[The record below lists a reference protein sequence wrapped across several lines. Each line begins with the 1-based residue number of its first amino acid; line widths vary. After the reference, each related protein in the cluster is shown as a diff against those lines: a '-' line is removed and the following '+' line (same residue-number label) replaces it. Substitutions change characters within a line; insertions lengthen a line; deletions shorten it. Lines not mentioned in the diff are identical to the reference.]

1 MWQTGAV
8 DQSTYAG
15 RMSHNTLMLAAQAAA
30 AVPDMQLVKT
40 ADFDLPAVKS
50 ALAWDSDGQVW
61 VIEVPESDDAESKQR
76 DRIAGAQ
83 AIGEGLRAR
92 LPFAAPRVI
101 GTTMV
106 EGRTLSVGAYLPG
119 IRIRQ
124 EKITPETASAI
135 GQAVGHL
142 HSIPASTLYDQGRPV
157 HSATDAM
164 RKATSIVDRAAKTTL
179 LPKDLLR
186 RWEAAYEDRDLWQFE
201 PTIIHGALHLG
212 AFLAEGAVITG
223 VTGWRELAV
232 GDPARDVAWF
242 TTPHLAGTL
251 EPGKTSYLD
260 TRQDAD
266 QRIFQRARFW
276 AELDI
281 ARWLLHGIDVR
292 SEQIVDEATQLINEL
307 HDRIS
312 GDMESGL
319 TEPITKAAHPLS
331 DTTES

>member
-1 MWQTGAV
+1 
-8 DQSTYAG
+8 
-15 RMSHNTLMLAAQAAA
+15 MSHQTLMLAAQAAA

-40 ADFDLPAVKS
+40 APFDLPGVRS
-50 ALAWDSDGQVW
+50 ALAWDTDGHVW

-76 DRIAGAQ
+76 DRISGAQ

-101 GTTMV
+101 GTTTV
-106 EGRTLSVGAYLPG
+106 DGRTLSVGAYLPG
-119 IRIRQ
+119 ARIRHD
-124 EKITPETASAI
+124 KITPDIAAAI
-135 GQAVGHL
+135 GQAIAQL
-142 HSIPASTLYDQGRPV
+142 HAIPASTLYDQGRPV

-164 RKATSIVDRAAKTTL
+164 RKATSIVDKAAKTTL
-179 LPKDLLR
+179 LPKNLLR

-212 AFLAEGAVITG
+212 AFLTDGNAITA
-223 VTGWRELAV
+223 VTGWRELSV

-242 TTPHLAGTL
+242 TTPQVAQQL
-251 EPGKTSYLD
+251 EPAKTSYLD
-260 TRQDAD
+260 TRPDAD

-281 ARWLLHGIDVR
+281 ARWLLHGIEIR
-292 SEQIVDEATQLINEL
+292 SEEIVDEATQLINEL

-312 GDMESGL
+312 GDMESDL
-319 TEPITKAAHPLS
+319 TEAITQAPHPLS
-331 DTTES
+331 DNSES

>member
-1 MWQTGAV
+1 
-8 DQSTYAG
+8 
-15 RMSHNTLMLAAQAAA
+15 MLAAQAAA

-40 ADFDLPAVKS
+40 APFDLPGVRS
-50 ALAWDSDGQVW
+50 ALAWDADGQVW
-61 VIEVPESDDAESKQR
+61 VIEVPETDEAESKQR
-76 DRIAGAQ
+76 DRISGAM

-101 GTTMV
+101 GTTTV
-106 EGRTLSVGAYLPG
+106 EGRTLSIGEYLPG
-119 IRIRQ
+119 ARIRAD
-124 EKITPETASAI
+124 KISPELAAAVGKAI
-135 GQAVGHL
+135 GQL

-164 RKATSIVDRAAKTTL
+164 RRATSIVDRAAKTTL
-179 LPKDLLR
+179 LPKNLLR

-212 AFLAEGAVITG
+212 AFLTEGTTITG
-223 VTGWRELAV
+223 VTGWRELSV

-242 TTPHLAGTL
+242 TTPHLAERL
-251 EPGKTSYLD
+251 EPAKTSYLD
-260 TRQDAD
+260 TRQEAD
-266 QRIFQRARFW
+266 HRIFQRARFW

-292 SEQIVDEATQLINEL
+292 SEEIVDEATQLINEL

-312 GDMESGL
+312 GDMESEL
-319 TEPITKAAHPLS
+319 TEAITEAPHPLS
-331 DTTES
+331 DNSES

>member
-1 MWQTGAV
+1 MWQTGAL

-15 RMSHNTLMLAAQAAA
+15 RMSHHTLMLAAQAAA

-40 ADFDLPAVKS
+40 AAFDLPGVKS

-76 DRIAGAQ
+76 DRISGAQ

-101 GTTMV
+101 GTTSV
-106 EGRTLSVGAYLPG
+106 DGRTLSVGAYLPG
-119 IRIRQ
+119 ARIRQ
-124 EKITPETASAI
+124 DRITPEIASAI
-135 GQAVGHL
+135 GQAIGHL

-164 RKATSIVDRAAKTTL
+164 RKATGIVDRAAKTTL
-179 LPKDLLR
+179 LPKNLLR

-212 AFLAEGAVITG
+212 AFLTEGAAITG
-223 VTGWRELAV
+223 VTGWRELSV

-242 TTPHLAGTL
+242 TTPHLAGRL
-251 EPGKTSYLD
+251 EPAKTSYLD
-260 TRQDAD
+260 ARQDAD

-312 GDMESGL
+312 GDMESDL
-319 TEPITKAAHPLS
+319 TESITEAPHPLS

>member
-1 MWQTGAV
+1 
-8 DQSTYAG
+8 
-15 RMSHNTLMLAAQAAA
+15 MLAAQAAA

-40 ADFDLPAVKS
+40 AAFDLAGVQS

-83 AIGEGLRAR
+83 AIGEGLRSR

-101 GTTMV
+101 GTTTV
-106 EGRTLSVGAYLPG
+106 KGRTLSVGAYLPG
-119 IRIRQ
+119 ARIRPD
-124 EKITPETASAI
+124 KITPEMAAAI
-135 GQAVGHL
+135 GQAIAQL
-142 HSIPASTLYDQGRPV
+142 HAIPASTLYDQGRPV

-179 LPKDLLR
+179 LPKNLLR

-212 AFLAEGAVITG
+212 AFLTDGTAITG
-223 VTGWRELAV
+223 VTGWRELSV

-242 TTPHLAGTL
+242 TTPHLAARI
-251 EPGKTSYLD
+251 EPAKTSYVD
-260 TRQDAD
+260 TRPDAD
-266 QRIFQRARFW
+266 HRIFQRARFW

-281 ARWLLHGIDVR
+281 ARWLLHGIEVR
-292 SEQIVDEATQLINEL
+292 SEEIVDEATQLINDL

-312 GDMESGL
+312 GNIETEL
-319 TEPITKAAHPLS
+319 TEVITEAPHPLS
-331 DTTES
+331 DPSES

>member
-1 MWQTGAV
+1 
-8 DQSTYAG
+8 
-15 RMSHNTLMLAAQAAA
+15 MLAAQAAA

-40 ADFDLPAVKS
+40 APFDLPGVRS
-50 ALAWDSDGQVW
+50 ALAWDAHGQVW
-61 VIEVPESDDAESKQR
+61 VIEVPETDEAESKQR
-76 DRIAGAQ
+76 DRISGAM

-101 GTTMV
+101 GTTTV
-106 EGRTLSVGAYLPG
+106 EGRTLSVGEYLPG
-119 IRIRQ
+119 ARIRPD
-124 EKITPETASAI
+124 KISPELAA
-135 GQAVGHL
+135 AVGEAIAQL

-179 LPKDLLR
+179 LPKNLLR

-212 AFLAEGAVITG
+212 AFLTDGTSITG
-223 VTGWRELAV
+223 VTGWRELSV

-242 TTPHLAGTL
+242 TTPHLTERL
-251 EPGKTSYLD
+251 EPAKTSYLD
-260 TRQDAD
+260 TRQEAD
-266 QRIFQRARFW
+266 HRIFQRARFW

-292 SEQIVDEATQLINEL
+292 SEEIVDEATQLINEL

-319 TEPITKAAHPLS
+319 TEAITEAPHPLS
-331 DTTES
+331 DNSES

>member
-1 MWQTGAV
+1 
-8 DQSTYAG
+8 
-15 RMSHNTLMLAAQAAA
+15 MLAAQAAA

-40 ADFDLPAVKS
+40 APFDLPGVRS
-50 ALAWDSDGQVW
+50 ALAWDADGQVW
-61 VIEVPESDDAESKQR
+61 VIEVPETDEAESKQR
-76 DRIAGAQ
+76 DRISGAM

-101 GTTMV
+101 GTTTV
-106 EGRTLSVGAYLPG
+106 EGRTLSVGEYLPG
-119 IRIRQ
+119 ARIRPD
-124 EKITPETASAI
+124 KISPELAT
-135 GQAVGHL
+135 AVGEAIAQL

-179 LPKDLLR
+179 LPKNLLR

-212 AFLAEGAVITG
+212 AFLTEGTTITG
-223 VTGWRELAV
+223 VTGWRELSV

-242 TTPHLAGTL
+242 TTPHLTERL
-251 EPGKTSYLD
+251 EPAKTSYLD
-260 TRQDAD
+260 TRQEAD
-266 QRIFQRARFW
+266 HRIFQRARFW

-292 SEQIVDEATQLINEL
+292 SEEIVDEATQLINEL

-319 TEPITKAAHPLS
+319 TEAITEAPHPLS
-331 DTTES
+331 DNSES